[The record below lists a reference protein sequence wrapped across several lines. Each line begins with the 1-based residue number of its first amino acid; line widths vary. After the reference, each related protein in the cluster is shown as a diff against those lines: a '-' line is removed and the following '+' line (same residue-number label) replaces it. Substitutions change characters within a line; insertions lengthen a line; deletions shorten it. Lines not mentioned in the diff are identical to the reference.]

1 MDDDPVADETEIEFH
16 LQVPVD
22 VVLKDQAFE
31 RDGDRLV
38 KAAGSGRTEH
48 VRLCGATVD
57 MREAGVKSPIAPFS
71 R

>member
-1 MDDDPVADETEIEFH
+1 MGGDPGADETEIEFH

-31 RDGDRLV
+31 RDDDRLV
-38 KAAGSGRTEH
+38 KAAGFGRTEH

-57 MREAGVKSPIAPFS
+57 MREAGVNSPIAPFS

>member
-38 KAAGSGRTEH
+38 KAAGFGRTEH

-57 MREAGVKSPIAPFS
+57 MREAGVNSPIAPFS